1 MTHVALAR
9 TYEKPVGS
17 PTPERAF
24 VHALFRGFGR
34 HPVVLLGMLVL
45 VTAVPLTGQT
55 RLHSEPSG
63 APADLF
69 MQSVATLDGDLGWR
83 QLCPAVQAQLPRA
96 VILEQTGAQRLA
108 ASERGVSLSIDH
120 VGDRGRP
127 DGGKLHFYVATAH
140 GADGA
145 VSQKTYIVETQPGGC
160 VESVA

>member
-9 TYEKPVGS
+9 ANEEPFGS
-17 PTPERAF
+17 PTPERALLYAF
-24 VHALFRGFGR
+24 FRGLGR
-34 HPVVLLGMLVL
+34 YPVVLLAMLLV
-45 VTAVPLTGQT
+45 VTAVPLTVHT
-55 RLHSEPSG
+55 RLHSEPSA

-69 MQSVATLDGDLGWR
+69 MQSVATLDGDLGWQ
-83 QLCPAVQAQLPRA
+83 QLCPAMQAQLPRA
-96 VILEQTGAQRLA
+96 VLLEQTGAQRLA

-127 DGGKLHFYVATAH
+127 DGGQIRFYLATAH
-140 GADGA
+140 AADGA